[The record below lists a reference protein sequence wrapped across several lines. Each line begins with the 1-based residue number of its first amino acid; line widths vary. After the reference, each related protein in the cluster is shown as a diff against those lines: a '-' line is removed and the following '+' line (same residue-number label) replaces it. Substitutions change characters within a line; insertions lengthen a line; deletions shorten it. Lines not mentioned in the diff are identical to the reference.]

1 MDFDYFYGRD
11 AESFRFIRLPI
22 VLIEDETF
30 KSLSID
36 AKVLYSMYLSRST
49 LSYKNNW
56 VDETWKGNHR
66 YLSDY
71 RNQMTHRNSPNVT
84 GVLGQ
89 EFNMKTPPIYLIKRT
104 SEDYSYIINK
114 LASLTEKIESE
125 LVKSKIL
132 CKSS

>member
-30 KSLSID
+30 QSLSID

-89 EFNMKTPPIYLIKRT
+89 ECNMKTPPIYLIKRT

-125 LVKSKIL
+125 LIA
-132 CKSS
+132 

>member
-1 MDFDYFYGRD
+1 MCELKRYIEQDCRD
-11 AESFRFIRLPI
+11 NGA
-22 VLIEDETF
+22 VD
-30 KSLSID
+30 
-36 AKVLYSMYLSRST
+36 
-49 LSYKNNW
+49 
-56 VDETWKGNHR
+56 DETWKGNHR

-125 LVKSKIL
+125 LIA
-132 CKSS
+132 